1 MISKEQHKK
10 HGDLQKANLGNFSRN
25 EVAIYGTTCEDVA
38 AIVKRIRS
46 LFPEYNVGFAD
57 ADHHENT
64 ETFTGSHWQRKSDVL
79 LIEKQLP
86 DNVYQHRTDLSH
98 VDLMLVNGNHF
109 QAAKQLVI
117 CNSAKEDSLRRRA
130 DQLTHVVAVLNLNRE
145 NISKG
150 NIPDLLPLDNVAILN
165 NDEELKTF
173 IVSEFLQPPHLS
185 ALIMA
190 GGRSIRMGK
199 DKTVMRYHDEEQFLH
214 VYNMF
219 LRKNIKPYISCRPD
233 QREFFESKGCD
244 VIVDR
249 ISDMG
254 PLGGIISAF
263 MSYPDE
269 AFFVLACDLPLV
281 TEDDLEELITARI
294 HSHTA
299 TAFLSPH
306 DKFPE
311 PLIAIWEPKSY
322 PVIMQFVA
330 QGYSCPRK
338 VLINSNSLVIKSS
351 HPDRLMNVN
360 TMDDYRDATEV
371 LS

>member
-1 MISKEQHKK
+1 MISKEKHKK
-10 HGDLQKANLGNFSRN
+10 HGDLQKASYGNFSRN
-25 EVAIYGTTCEDVA
+25 ELAIYGTSCEEVA
-38 AIVKRIRS
+38 ALVNKIRQM
-46 LFPEYNVGFAD
+46 FPDFNIGFAD

-64 ETFTGSHWQRKSDVL
+64 NSFDGTHWQKKSEIL

-86 DNVYQHRTDLSH
+86 DNVYQQRTDLAH

-109 QAAKQLVI
+109 QASKQLVV
-117 CNSAKEDSLRRRA
+117 CNPAKEDSLRRRA
-130 DQLTHVVAVLNLNRE
+130 DQLNHVVAVLNLKSE

-150 NIPDLLPLDNVAILN
+150 YIQDLIRLDEVAILK
-165 NDEELKTF
+165 NDEELKSF

-190 GGRSIRMGK
+190 GGRSIRMGR
-199 DKTVMRYHDEEQFLH
+199 DKTTMRYHDEEQFLH
-214 VYNMF
+214 VYKMF
-219 LRKNIKPYISCRPD
+219 SRKNMKSYISCRAD
-233 QREFFESKGCD
+233 QRDFFESRGCE

-263 MSYPDE
+263 MSHPDE

-281 TEDDLEELITARI
+281 TEDDLEELISARN
-294 HSHTA
+294 HTHMA

-338 VLINSNSLVIKSS
+338 VLINSNSLVVKAS

-360 TMDDYRDATEV
+360 TMEDYRDVSEM